1 MYVKVKT
8 LFYSN
13 AAGKFPYTW
22 YVFKSKAKKHKYAY
36 EKKNKQVFGLI
47 QTDKHHVCAKI
58 QNKFCSRIAL
68 FITSKNCYWAL
79 K

>member
-1 MYVKVKT
+1 MQLGNFHT
-8 LFYSN
+8 LDMFLNQKPRNTSMPM
-13 AAGKFPYTW
+13 K
-22 YVFKSKAKKHKYAY
+22 
-36 EKKNKQVFGLI
+36 KKNKQVFGLI